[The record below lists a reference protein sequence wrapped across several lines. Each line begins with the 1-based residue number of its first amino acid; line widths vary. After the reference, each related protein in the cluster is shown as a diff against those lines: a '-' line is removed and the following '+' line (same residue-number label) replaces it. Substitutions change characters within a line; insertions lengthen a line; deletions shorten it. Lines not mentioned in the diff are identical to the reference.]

1 MDEEHDLKGQP
12 VPGQVGL
19 TQAQIDADIDVDL
32 DLVHLGYQVV
42 ARQKEESFAQVWK
55 QHWRGGVW
63 SLAISMAL
71 WMEGY
76 DTNVVRILSRL
87 LSCPVPLLSGICIG
101 CQAYRLCPVSLD
113 QLVLCAPCFRRTFWH
128 PRER

>member
-32 DLVHLGYQVV
+32 DLVHVGYQVV

-76 DTNVVRILSRL
+76 DTNVVRTVYCLGL
-87 LSCPVPLLSGICIG
+87 F
-101 CQAYRLCPVSLD
+101 
-113 QLVLCAPCFRRTFWH
+113 LVLCHSPPAFISDVMLIGCALYL
-128 PRER
+128 